1 MMFWIQLLRFLLTA
15 AVLGLL
21 AHIVGEALP
30 RRWFHAE
37 AFPYRACAFE
47 KGGRFYQ
54 KFGIRAWK
62 DKLPDKSKVA
72 RGAYRKSIAAHH
84 EAGALDRL
92 VQETCVAECVH
103 WVLLF
108 LSPVFLVTMARPY
121 SVVAAV
127 LYAFSHIPFIMIQRY
142 NRPRLLAANRLAQ
155 ARGKTAQPCETAP
168 AGACSGKEAEAV

>member
-1 MMFWIQLLRFLLTA
+1 M
-15 AVLGLL
+15 
-21 AHIVGEALP
+21 
-30 RRWFHAE
+30 
-37 AFPYRACAFE
+37 
-47 KGGRFYQ
+47 
-54 KFGIRAWK
+54 
-62 DKLPDKSKVA
+62 
-72 RGAYRKSIAAHH
+72 
-84 EAGALDRL
+84 
-92 VQETCVAECVH
+92 QETCVAECVH

-127 LYAFSHIPFIMIQRY
+127 LYALSHIPFIMIQRY

>member
-1 MMFWIQLLRFLLTA
+1 MMFWIQLLHFLLTA

-103 WVLLF
+103 
-108 LSPVFLVTMARPY
+108 
-121 SVVAAV
+121 
-127 LYAFSHIPFIMIQRY
+127 
-142 NRPRLLAANRLAQ
+142 
-155 ARGKTAQPCETAP
+155 
-168 AGACSGKEAEAV
+168 